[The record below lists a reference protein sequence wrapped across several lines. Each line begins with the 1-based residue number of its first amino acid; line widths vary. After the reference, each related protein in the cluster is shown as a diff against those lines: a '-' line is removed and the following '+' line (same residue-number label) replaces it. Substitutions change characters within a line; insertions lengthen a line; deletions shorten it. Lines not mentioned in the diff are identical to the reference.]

1 MTSSTRMLPES
12 RLVIRSSSASSISG
26 CSVLISLRTQLSLW
40 RTSAMAWSTGEMEA
54 CAVPHAAR
62 GQKNVDPKVA
72 FPFSRPACLLLGRP
86 ARANPQ
92 LRASFAP
99 DYVTAPSSPSLLL
112 RANVLIFWAISRPGD
127 TNMFRWLRQR
137 EGKRIAAEVGEPPE
151 NRGAEPPDQIAELP
165 RIIGGSQPLDL
176 GLDRSAD

>member
-1 MTSSTRMLPES
+1 MTSSTRMPPES

-26 CSVLISLRTQLSLW
+26 CAFLISLRTQLSLW

-112 RANVLIFWAISRPGD
+112 RTNVLIFWAVSTAGPTAAFAVPTERLNIRPSPSSPHFHPGY
-127 TNMFRWLRQR
+127 RLA
-137 EGKRIAAEVGEPPE
+137 GIAHSLVDCEHP
-151 NRGAEPPDQIAELP
+151 
-165 RIIGGSQPLDL
+165 
-176 GLDRSAD
+176 RSAAGSSVGCP